1 MNKKF
6 KPFYIKMMNCTC
18 SKSECPQSRK
28 NFNSGWVPR
37 GFSPQNSNTAKILIV
52 GKNPGHPFKKEKL
65 RYKGKRGKN
74 LLKAKERWNADKL
87 EMIRLNLTK
96 YHSMKDKSLKYHMNL
111 RRYLRYFLGLSKKLE
126 TYKEHLTNY
135 KTDYE
140 KEISEHVAFTNLFK
154 CSTKCER
161 ERIKDTSFENCYE
174 KYFKE
179 EIELIRPQ
187 IIFALG
193 SEVTNF
199 LKSKKLDVPLIF
211 IRHPSY
217 FYKKNNELKELK
229 NKKTELKNAL
239 NI

>member
-6 KPFYIKMMNCTC
+6 KPFYIKVMNCTC
-18 SKSECPQSRK
+18 SKSECPQSK
-28 NFNSGWVPR
+28 KDFKSGWAPPR
-37 GFSPQNSNTAKILIV
+37 GFNPCKSNTTKILVV
-52 GKNPGHPFKKEKL
+52 GKNPGHPFDEEIPF
-65 RYKGKRGKN
+65 YKGKRGEN
-74 LLKAKERWNADKL
+74 LLKAKEEWDSF
-87 EMIRLNLTK
+87 K
-96 YHSMKDKSLKYHMNL
+96 YTMLRSKKKDRSLKYHMNL

-126 TYKEHLTNY
+126 TYKEYQTNW
-135 KTDYE
+135 KPDHE

-154 CSTKCER
+154 CSTKCEQ

-193 SEVTNF
+193 SEVTKF
-199 LKSKKLDVPLIF
+199 LKSKKLDVPLIS

-217 FYKKNNELKELK
+217 FYKKNDELKKLK
-229 NKKTELKNAL
+229 NKKTALKNAL